1 MEVGEK
7 QILAKSNN
15 NYIIFFVTFFDLPV
29 TNLAGWNKVFDHLG
43 FCWALQRHS
52 VALNAFYSWWFCG
65 SYYACDKYHVCV
77 VIDIQL
83 LLIHFILVVLVIFVI
98 LVMLVDCLTLKYR
111 FMRMLINWYRTQA
124 NLQCKVCFIWEFVT
138 FALIKI
144 GTYLHWRA
152 L

>member
-1 MEVGEK
+1 MRF
-7 QILAKSNN
+7 ILG
-15 NYIIFFVTFFDLPV
+15 D
-29 TNLAGWNKVFDHLG
+29 
-43 FCWALQRHS
+43 
-52 VALNAFYSWWFCG
+52 FCG

-124 NLQCKVCFIWEFVT
+124 NLQCKVCFI
-138 FALIKI
+138 
-144 GTYLHWRA
+144 
-152 L
+152 

>member
-15 NYIIFFVTFFDLPV
+15 NYIIFFVTIFDLPV

-52 VALNAFYSWWFCG
+52 VACDPRFILVILV
-65 SYYACDKYHVCV
+65 YACDIYHVCV
-77 VIDIQL
+77 AIDIQL
-83 LLIHFILVVLVIFVI
+83 LVMHFILVVLVIFVI

-138 FALIKI
+138 FALIKMC
-144 GTYLHWRA
+144 TYLHWRA